1 MWASADAMIARLLPK
16 GDRLYRGSWIR
27 GFRDGVENALAKA
40 KREIVEEQGAGAG
53 LVLADKAKRADQ
65 EMRAGVTLRT
75 TYRRTSLNS
84 SGYGAGR
91 SAGSSFNA
99 TGIGGRQRAIGA

>member
-1 MWASADAMIARLLPK
+1 MVARLLPK
-16 GDRLYRGSWIR
+16 GDRLYRGSWLR
-27 GFRDGVENALAKA
+27 GFANGVDQALSKA
-40 KREIVEEQGAGAG
+40 KREIVEEQGSGAS
-53 LVLADKAKRADQ
+53 LVLADKAKRADN
-65 EMRAGVTLRT
+65 EMRAGNNLRT
-75 TYRRTSLNS
+75 TYRRTSHNS